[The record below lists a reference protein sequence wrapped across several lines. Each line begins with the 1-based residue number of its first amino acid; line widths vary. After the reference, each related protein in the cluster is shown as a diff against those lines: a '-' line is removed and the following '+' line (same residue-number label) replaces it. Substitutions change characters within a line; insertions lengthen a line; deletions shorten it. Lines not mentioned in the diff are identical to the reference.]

1 MKNKSE
7 DNTAEYPGR
16 EPEMQWPRDGA
27 MYASKFVPGARVVK
41 MLQDV
46 VESSTLMRLPFCV
59 LFANSGAVLTV
70 VTNERIPQSRG
81 GKPRQSSMIQHE
93 SAYILEPFAT
103 ASCEPGAEHMLTF
116 CWPRKE

>member
-1 MKNKSE
+1 VCGWLGGRGGGGGGRCIKNKSE

-46 VESSTLMRLPFCV
+46 VESSTYTD
-59 LFANSGAVLTV
+59 ATAVLCLV
-70 VTNERIPQSRG
+70 RKQRRCLDCGHQRTNPAVSR
-81 GKPRQSSMIQHE
+81 R
-93 SAYILEPFAT
+93 
-103 ASCEPGAEHMLTF
+103 
-116 CWPRKE
+116 